1 MTVTIKEVDRP
12 QPDLMMKAYLP
23 GFFEG
28 LGVTTRH
35 FVQNLGN
42 MMLRRKSG
50 ANPATNQIAT
60 LRYPEETQEYAPRY
74 RGHHRLMLRDDGQ
87 VRCVACNMCATACP
101 ADCLYIVA
109 DEHNDSSI
117 EKAPSRFEIDLLVC
131 IYCGFCEEACPC
143 DAIRMDSGIHVKPFY
158 SREDQR
164 VGRVDLMAIGSPSIA
179 KQGGNLS

>member
-1 MTVTIKEVDRP
+1 MAVSIKTVERP
-12 QPDLMMKAYLP
+12 EPNMALKSYLP
-23 GFFEG
+23 GFFTG

-35 FVQNLGN
+35 FAKNLGN
-42 MMLRRKSG
+42 MMLGRKAGSDP
-50 ANPATNQIAT
+50 NTNQIAT
-60 LRYPEETQEYAPRY
+60 LRYPEEKQEYAPRY

-109 DEHNDSSI
+109 DEHQDPSI
-117 EKAPSRFEIDLLVC
+117 EKSPKRFEIDHLVC

-143 DAIRMDSGIHVKPFY
+143 DAIRMDSGSHVKPFY

-164 VGRVDLMAIGSPSIA
+164 VGRVDLMNLGSPSIA
-179 KQGGNLS
+179 KQGGKFS